1 MLNRGFTSHSQII
14 LSLLYNAKFFDFY
27 FLLKT
32 KVLTSGYFFVEFIKL
47 QKIMGESK
55 LFSIY
60 IALDF
65 PMLLCN
71 NNTFNF
77 VSQPVFN
84 IRHSLYTTK
93 KKGLLIIARTKIFCA
108 CADLLM
114 LKK

>member
-14 LSLLYNAKFFDFY
+14 LSLLYNDKFFDFY

-32 KVLTSGYFFVEFIKL
+32 KVLTSGFFFEFIKINSKKWG
-47 QKIMGESK
+47 QSK

-84 IRHSLYTTK
+84 IRHSLYTT
-93 KKGLLIIARTKIFCA
+93 
-108 CADLLM
+108 
-114 LKK
+114 

>member
-32 KVLTSGYFFVEFIKL
+32 KVLTSSLRAGYFFVEFIKL

-84 IRHSLYTTK
+84 IRHSLYTT
-93 KKGLLIIARTKIFCA
+93 
-108 CADLLM
+108 
-114 LKK
+114 

>member
-32 KVLTSGYFFVEFIKL
+32 KVLTSGFF
-47 QKIMGESK
+47 
-55 LFSIY
+55 FSIY

-77 VSQPVFN
+77 VSQPGFSVLLMKTL
-84 IRHSLYTTK
+84 RVLLYTGAK
-93 KKGLLIIARTKIFCA
+93 
-108 CADLLM
+108 D
-114 LKK
+114 

>member
-32 KVLTSGYFFVEFIKL
+32 KVLTSSLRAGF
-47 QKIMGESK
+47 
-55 LFSIY
+55 FSIY
-60 IALDF
+60 KALDF

-77 VSQPVFN
+77 VSQQ
-84 IRHSLYTTK
+84 
-93 KKGLLIIARTKIFCA
+93 GLI
-108 CADLLM
+108 
-114 LKK
+114 

>member
-14 LSLLYNAKFFDFY
+14 LSLLYNDKFFDFY

-32 KVLTSGYFFVEFIKL
+32 KVLTSGFF
-47 QKIMGESK
+47 
-55 LFSIY
+55 FSIY

-77 VSQPVFN
+77 VSQP
-84 IRHSLYTTK
+84 
-93 KKGLLIIARTKIFCA
+93 GLKIISI
-108 CADLLM
+108 
-114 LKK
+114 